1 MKENSGETLGK
12 IVNLRALAIII
23 VVIGHSIILYSHK
36 WGLYSTIYNVRFLD
50 ILKDWI
56 NLIQMPLFLSIS
68 GFLFA
73 RSYKKYKFKAFV
85 MKKAKR
91 LLIPYVFCRCILDV
105 SYKESGWILLT
116 EYNTVY
122 S

>member
-73 RSYKKYKFKAFV
+73 RSYKKC
-85 MKKAKR
+85 KKTVNT
-91 LLIPYVFCRCILDV
+91 LCFCCCILDV

>member
-73 RSYKKYKFKAFV
+73 RIKNISLKH
-85 MKKAKR
+85 
-91 LLIPYVFCRCILDV
+91 LL
-105 SYKESGWILLT
+105 
-116 EYNTVY
+116 
-122 S
+122 

>member
-56 NLIQMPLFLSIS
+56 NLIQMPLFLS
-68 GFLFA
+68 
-73 RSYKKYKFKAFV
+73 RSEERRVGKEC
-85 MKKAKR
+85 R
-91 LLIPYVFCRCILDV
+91 SRWSPYH
-105 SYKESGWILLT
+105 
-116 EYNTVY
+116 
-122 S
+122 

>member
-50 ILKDWI
+50 ILK
-56 NLIQMPLFLSIS
+56 
-68 GFLFA
+68 A
-73 RSYKKYKFKAFV
+73 
-85 MKKAKR
+85 
-91 LLIPYVFCRCILDV
+91 
-105 SYKESGWILLT
+105 
-116 EYNTVY
+116 
-122 S
+122 